1 MRQRTG
7 PAVPGDTVKGHQMD
21 QQQLDQLVKAYHQHA
36 DPYREG
42 NEPNARRLRMED
54 AIARQLVGHLY
65 ARGFHAVAVDD
76 GEERH
81 GLKPGQRTPANV
93 LALANA
99 VDEAH
104 VYFRKVAEPGATT
117 HWVFLVFGNDI
128 DVITDYSYSDGDPD
142 GFGEAMEAFD
152 VHKVRG

>member
-1 MRQRTG
+1 MNQ
-7 PAVPGDTVKGHQMD
+7 K
-21 QQQLDQLVKAYHQHA
+21 LLYLLVKAYHQHA

-54 AIARQLVGHLY
+54 AIAQQLVGHLY

-81 GLKPGQRTPANV
+81 GLKPGQGTPANV

-104 VYFRKVAEPGATT
+104 VYFRRVGETPEGETWCA